1 MNLAG
6 LLSDNAARLPDKVAV
21 DAPEGLHTYA
31 AVWARTQ
38 ALMQWLQAQGVQPG
52 QRVAG
57 ALRDTTDHL
66 LLHFAVA
73 GLGAV
78 WVPLDHRWSAA
89 EKAAAVA
96 AFAASHVIEIDPPAQ
111 WPVPEAGVVMAAAGV
126 EVSLTAG
133 DDAPWLIS
141 LSSGS
146 TGRPKGALVTHT
158 QMHERFISQWTTLG
172 FSAADRFALV
182 SPLCFGAGR
191 SFGMAFLAVGGTVV
205 LRPPPLSPEQL
216 VLAINASASTAV
228 FLVPTLMRRLLTLPG
243 EGRLFPGLRRLLV
256 SGEPFFPSE
265 VAQFRARLSENLIG
279 YYASSEGGGISVLQP
294 TEFLTHPDSVGR
306 ASHGVELELVDED
319 GRVVAVGETGLVRYR
334 GPGCAR
340 DFLDENGQAAA
351 SDAAGWFLPGD
362 LGTCDADGYLR
373 LVGRAKDMILRAG
386 VNVYPAEVERV
397 LREHAAVADVGVVGE
412 PSASHGEQVV
422 AFVVLQSTAG
432 DAGTGVGNGVGDG
445 VGDDSLA
452 CSAEQLL
459 AHCRERLAPYKVPAR
474 MVFLSV
480 LPKAGMGKTDKKA
493 LRALL

>member
-6 LLSDNAARLPDKVAV
+6 LLCENAARLPDKVAV

-31 AVWARTQ
+31 DVWARTQ
-38 ALMQWLQAQGVQPG
+38 ALMLWLQAKGVQPG

-73 GLGAV
+73 GLGAI
-78 WVPLDHRWSAA
+78 WVPLDHRWSAT

-96 AFAASHVIEIDPPAQ
+96 AFAAAHCIDADPPAAL
-111 WPVPEAGVVMAAAGV
+111 PEPLSGGNAMRSHDGMLA
-126 EVSLTAG
+126 AG

-146 TGRPKGALVTHT
+146 TGRPKGALVTHA
-158 QMHERFISQWTTLG
+158 QMRERFISQWATLG

-216 VLAINASASTAV
+216 VAAVNAAKATAI
-228 FLVPTLMRRLLTLPG
+228 FLVPTLLRRLITLPG
-243 EGRLFPGLRRLLV
+243 EGQLFPGLRRLLV

-265 VAQFRARLSENLIG
+265 VAQFRARLTDNLIG

-294 TEFLTHPDSVGR
+294 EEFLTHPDSVGR
-306 ASHGVELELVDED
+306 ASFGVELELVDDE
-319 GRVVAVGETGLVRYR
+319 GHAVGPGETGMVRYR

-340 DFLDENGQAAA
+340 DFLDENGQPAA
-351 SDAAGWFLPGD
+351 SDSDGWFLPGD
-362 LGTCDADGYLR
+362 LATRDAAGYLR

-397 LREHAAVADVGVVGE
+397 LREHPAVADVGVVGE
-412 PSASHGEQVV
+412 PSATHGEQVV
-422 AFVVLQSTAG
+422 ACVVLQEA
-432 DAGTGVGNGVGDG
+432 A
-445 VGDDSLA
+445 
-452 CSAEQLL
+452 SAEQLL
-459 AHCRERLAPYKVPAR
+459 VHCREHLAPYKVPAR
-474 MVFLSV
+474 VVLLPA

-493 LRALL
+493 LRAAIAAG